1 MARKL
6 GSVCKMMRREG
17 SDLSLKSGVR
27 PIDSKC
33 KLATP
38 PGVHGQKKGRLS
50 EFGVQ
55 FRQKQMLRR
64 IYGVLEKQFHNY
76 YKLASKSKAAT
87 GEVLLQLLESR
98 LDNVVYRMGFASTR
112 AEARQLVSHRCI
124 TVNAKTVNIPS
135 YRVCPGDIVEVREK
149 AKAQNRIQAALA
161 LAQNRAQPAWL
172 EVDNGQ
178 LKGTFKMLPDRNE
191 LPAEYREHLVVEL
204 YSK

>member
-98 LDNVVYRMGFASTR
+98 LDNVVYRMGFASM
-112 AEARQLVSHRCI
+112 
-124 TVNAKTVNIPS
+124 
-135 YRVCPGDIVEVREK
+135 PGR
-149 AKAQNRIQAALA
+149 
-161 LAQNRAQPAWL
+161 
-172 EVDNGQ
+172 
-178 LKGTFKMLPDRNE
+178 
-191 LPAEYREHLVVEL
+191 YC
-204 YSK
+204 